1 MKILLVKP
9 RWFVKDGVYRFLTH
23 VSFQPLHLG
32 ILAALSDGHDVKVVD
47 QDWDEVP
54 FAEDFDLV
62 GLTVTTFSSRR
73 AFDIADAFREKGV
86 KVVMGGV
93 HACLMPEECL
103 QHADAI
109 VVGEAEYVWPQ
120 LLKDAAA
127 GALKKTYEQ
136 DEPTNMDDVPIPR
149 RDLLRQN
156 SLVGMI
162 QATRGCNHACKF
174 CYLPNVPWHRHR
186 RRSPDKVYEELKGM
200 KQNVIF
206 FVDDNLFVDE
216 EYAIA
221 LCEKIAPLKKAW
233 SVQAPTT
240 IAKSPRLL
248 QAMQKSGCFFVQVG
262 FQTVHPGSLQRA
274 GVVQNKIENYQE
286 VVRRFHEHRILVQGF
301 FVFGFDGED
310 QQIFKTAETHIKQ
323 MGLEDALL
331 YILTPYPGTPI
342 YDQLKSEGRLLLDD
356 RDKYGWANAVFQPA
370 RMTAQELEQGV
381 QQTYENLFYFF
392 KRRAPKQILKWLPFF
407 LRHPRVLALVWQAL
421 HRRVRIVSN
430 EPNRGSGKGE
440 SRNRP
445 PAAVLPQ

>member
-1 MKILLVKP
+1 MKLLLVKP
-9 RWFVKDGVYRFLTH
+9 RWFVKDGVYRFLPD
-23 VSFQPLHLG
+23 VSFEPLHLG
-32 ILAALSDGHDVKVVD
+32 ILAALSGGHDVKVID

-62 GLTVTTFSSRR
+62 GLTVTTFSSQR
-73 AFDIADAFREKGV
+73 AFDIADVFRAKGV
-86 KVVMGGV
+86 KVVIGGV

-109 VVGEAEYVWPQ
+109 VIGEAEYVWPQ

-127 GALKKTYEQ
+127 GTLQKTYRQ
-136 DEPTNMDDVPIPR
+136 DQPTDMDDVPIPR
-149 RDLLRQN
+149 RDLFKRN

-174 CYLPNVPWHRHR
+174 CYLPSVPWHRHR
-186 RRSPDKVYEELKGM
+186 HRSPEKVYEEIKGM

-216 EYAIA
+216 DYAIA

-240 IAKSPRLL
+240 ITKNTRLL

-262 FQTVHPGSLQRA
+262 FQTVHPDSLQRA
-274 GVVQNKIENYQE
+274 GVVQNKIERYQE
-286 VVRRFHEHRILVQGF
+286 VARRFHEHGILVQGF
-301 FVFGFDGED
+301 FIFGFDNED
-310 QQIFKTAETHIKQ
+310 RQIFKTAETHIKQ

-342 YDQLKSEGRLLLDD
+342 YDQLKGEGRLLLND
-356 RDKYGWANAVFQPA
+356 RDKYGWANAVFKPA
-370 RMTAQELEQGV
+370 KMTAQELEQGV
-381 QQTYENLFYFF
+381 QETYENLFYFF

-407 LRHPRVLALVWQAL
+407 IRHPRILLLTWQAL
-421 HRRVRIVSN
+421 HRQVKIVRD
-430 EPNRGSGKGE
+430 
-440 SRNRP
+440 
-445 PAAVLPQ
+445 

>member
-1 MKILLVKP
+1 MKLLLVKP

-23 VSFQPLHLG
+23 VSFEPLHLG
-32 ILAALSDGHDVKVVD
+32 ILAALSEGHEVKVID
-47 QDWDEVP
+47 EDWDEVP
-54 FAEDFDLV
+54 LAEDFDLV
-62 GLTVTTFSSRR
+62 GLTVTTFSSGR
-73 AFDIADAFREKGV
+73 AFRIADAFRGKGV
-86 KVVMGGV
+86 KVVIGGV

-109 VVGEAEYVWPQ
+109 VIGEAEYAWPQ

-127 GALKKTYEQ
+127 GGLKKTYQQ
-136 DEPTNMDDVPIPR
+136 DEPTDMDDVPVPR

-174 CYLPNVPWHRHR
+174 CYLPSVPWHRPR
-186 RRSPDKVYEELKGM
+186 RRSPAKVYEEMKGM
-200 KQNVIF
+200 KQNVVF

-240 IAKSPRLL
+240 ITQNPRLL
-248 QAMQKSGCFFVQVG
+248 RAMQQSGCFFVQVG
-262 FQTVHPGSLQRA
+262 FQTVHPDSLQRA
-274 GVVQNKIENYQE
+274 GVVQNKVERYQE
-286 VVRRFHEHRILVQGF
+286 VVRCFHEHGILVQGF
-301 FVFGFDGED
+301 FIFGFDNED
-310 QQIFKTAETHIKQ
+310 RRIFKTAETHIKQ

-331 YILTPYPGTPI
+331 YILTPYPGTAI
-342 YDQLKSEGRLLLDD
+342 YDQLKGQGRLMLED

-370 RMTAQELEQGV
+370 KMTAQELEQGV
-381 QQTYENLFYFF
+381 QETYENLFHFF

-407 LRHPRVLALVWQAL
+407 LQHPRILLLVWQAL
-421 HRRVRIVSN
+421 HRRVRIV
-430 EPNRGSGKGE
+430 RD
-440 SRNRP
+440 
-445 PAAVLPQ
+445 